1 MSITLF
7 LIMCATCGFYLL
19 LTFGS
24 RLHVWSDPF
33 LDHTPIPCD
42 HEVLDYSGW
51 GMANLGGDPSI

>member
-1 MSITLF
+1 
-7 LIMCATCGFYLL
+7 MCATCGFYLL

-51 GMANLGGDPSI
+51 GMANLGGDPSITLS